1 MLQQR
6 RTPEAEHTVSD
17 YMQSSNDAFPSSQ
30 ETLGHI
36 VTDIIRAGETV
47 SRKAICA
54 KLLARLSDNQDP
66 ELEKQYHELIAL
78 LLGRE

>member
-30 ETLGHI
+30 ETLGYI